1 MSMDS
6 LNEQI
11 NRIKQLFNYKVGVLI
26 NEQEISTIQNTKEK
40 VGGLT
45 YLIMAGASN
54 VPMRSET
61 LHNNQGF
68 PLPKGSTNMDV
79 YLYQIKL
86 SDALND
92 DFSKAIVI
100 SKVSEKNRDQI
111 IFGDKSIINK
121 GSIRIPINQNTIN
134 QTIKVSG
141 NGALVLSRA
150 ANEYLPIKKLGGM
163 AILELSSNNLYSD
176 RIWLDELGITQHNLV
191 AKANSTLNGLI
202 YQLNDSVGKSKL
214 DPQHKNFNDF
224 PNKFW
229 VSIKDFDNK
238 IIPMN
243 VNWDEKIKSFK
254 ETINITNYKT
264 KYGVV
269 AKIIKNEIISPG
281 LKEIIPILSNLISSK
296 FSSIP
301 NDIIKQFITSIN
313 NIVNSTDNY
322 LSYDYIKNYMVNN
335 SYTNSTPGDK
345 KMTPKPTIKTSEIKY
360 KEGQG

>member
-11 NRIKQLFNYKVGVLI
+11 NRIKQLFNYKVGVLV
-26 NEQEISTIQNTKEK
+26 NEQEIPTIQDTKEK
-40 VGGLT
+40 VGDLT

-150 ANEYLPIKKLGGM
+150 ANFYPKKLDGIM
-163 AILELSSNNLYSD
+163 ILELSSKELYGN
-176 RIWLDELGITQHNLV
+176 RVLLDELGVTKPNLV
-191 AKANSTLNGLI
+191 AKANSMLNGLI
-202 YQLNDSVGKSKL
+202 FYLNNEKGKSQL
-214 DPQHKNFNDF
+214 DSRHVNFIDYPDEL
-224 PNKFW
+224 PNH
-229 VSIKDFDNK
+229 
-238 IIPMN
+238 
-243 VNWDEKIKSFK
+243 
-254 ETINITNYKT
+254 
-264 KYGVV
+264 
-269 AKIIKNEIISPG
+269 
-281 LKEIIPILSNLISSK
+281 
-296 FSSIP
+296 
-301 NDIIKQFITSIN
+301 
-313 NIVNSTDNY
+313 
-322 LSYDYIKNYMVNN
+322 
-335 SYTNSTPGDK
+335 
-345 KMTPKPTIKTSEIKY
+345 
-360 KEGQG
+360 